1 VDKVTEAGTAVLP
14 VTALIIAGY
23 LLGVTVV
30 MSNPG
35 STLSVAVSLF
45 PLTAPLT
52 MPIRWASGEVP
63 VYQLLLALGLTA
75 LTGLGCVWLASTVYR
90 RALVIT
96 GHRVRLRE
104 LFRRGGTPHHLSHR

>member
-1 VDKVTEAGTAVLP
+1 
-14 VTALIIAGY
+14 
-23 LLGVTVV
+23 
-30 MSNPG
+30 M
-35 STLSVAVSLF
+35 SLF

-104 LFRRGGTPHHLSHR
+104 LFRRGGTSDHQAPR